1 MNRRSALLAI
11 SALSLSALPLTA
23 CHRNGADEALVVS
36 LNKLSTPY
44 SMMLRRYAERA
55 AHQAGMAVAVLDGQ
69 GDSSKQSADLRAAS
83 VRGAKAIVL
92 APNDSAALAP
102 AVDDLHDDGVAV
114 IAVDRRLSGTEKPTP
129 FVGADNTEGGRLLG
143 QWVVDHFPKG
153 ARVVL
158 ITNEPGSSTQIERTR
173 GVHAGLAA
181 GDGRFKIIAEQTA
194 NSSRDQALTVTQN
207 ILTAFSSDPPDAIV
221 CLNDDMA
228 IGALEA
234 VRAAGLP
241 KDRIKVLG
249 FDANP
254 EALSRIRAG
263 DMSATIEQS
272 PAKQMNT
279 AIQEAVA
286 AIRTG
291 ARPQSVTLKPM
302 LITAANLN
310 QAERIG
316 EAK

>member
-1 MNRRSALLAI
+1 MNRRLALLALGTV
-11 SALSLSALPLTA
+11 ALGA
-23 CHRNGADEALVVS
+23 CHRNSADQALVVS

-44 SMMLRRYAERA
+44 SVMLRRYAERA
-55 AHQAGMAVAVLDGQ
+55 ATLADMRVAVLDGQ

-114 IAVDRRLSGTEKPTP
+114 IAVDRRLAGTQTPTP

-143 QWVVDHFPKG
+143 QWVVAHFPQG

-158 ITNEPGSSTQIERTR
+158 ITNEMGSSTQIERTR

-181 GDGRFKIIAEQTA
+181 GGAKYRIIAEQTA
-194 NSSRDQALTVTQN
+194 NSSRDEALTVTQN
-207 ILTAFSSDPPDAIV
+207 ILTAFSSAPPDAIV

-234 VRAAGLP
+234 IRAAGLP
-241 KDRIKVLG
+241 RDRIKVLG

-263 DMSATIEQS
+263 EMSATVEQS

-279 AIQEAVA
+279 AISEAVA

-291 ARPQSVTLKPM
+291 AKPQSVMLTPM
-302 LITAANLN
+302 LITAANLD

-316 EAK
+316 EAR

>member
-1 MNRRSALLAI
+1 MNRRLALLAVT
-11 SALSLSALPLTA
+11 ALSLTTPLAA

-44 SMMLRRYAERA
+44 SVMLRRYAERA

-102 AVDDLHDDGVAV
+102 AVDDLHQDGVAV
-114 IAVDRRLSGTEKPTP
+114 IAVDRRLAGTEKPTP

-158 ITNEPGSSTQIERTR
+158 ITNEMGSSTQIERSR
-173 GVHAGLAA
+173 GVHAGLATGGA
-181 GDGRFKIIAEQTA
+181 KFQIIAEQTA

-207 ILTAFSSDPPDAIV
+207 ILTAFSSAPPDAIV

-234 VRAAGLP
+234 IRAAGLP

-263 DMSATIEQS
+263 DMSATVEQN

-279 AIQEAVA
+279 AIQAAVA

-291 ARPQSVTLKPM
+291 AKPQSVTLKPV
-302 LITAANLN
+302 LITAANLG

-316 EAK
+316 EAR

>member
-1 MNRRSALLAI
+1 MNRRRALLALTG
-11 SALSLSALPLTA
+11 LSLALAA
-23 CHRNGADEALVVS
+23 CHRNSADDALVVS

-44 SMMLRRYAERA
+44 SVMLRRYAERA
-55 AHQAGMAVAVLDGQ
+55 ATLADMRVAVLDGQ

-114 IAVDRRLSGTEKPTP
+114 IAVDRRLAGTEKPTP
-129 FVGADNTEGGRLLG
+129 FVGADNTQGGRLLG
-143 QWVVDHFPKG
+143 QWVVGHFPQG

-158 ITNEPGSSTQIERTR
+158 ITNEMGSSTQIERTR
-173 GVHAGLAA
+173 GVHEGLAA
-181 GDGRFKIIAEQTA
+181 GGAKYKIIAEQTA
-194 NSSRDQALTVTQN
+194 NSSRDEALTVTQN
-207 ILTAFSSDPPDAIV
+207 ILTAFSHDPPDAIV

-234 VRAAGLP
+234 IRAAGLP

-263 DMSATIEQS
+263 DMSATVEQS
-272 PAKQMNT
+272 PAKQMTT
-279 AIQEAVA
+279 AIQQAVA

-291 ARPQSVTLKPM
+291 AAPHSVTLQPV